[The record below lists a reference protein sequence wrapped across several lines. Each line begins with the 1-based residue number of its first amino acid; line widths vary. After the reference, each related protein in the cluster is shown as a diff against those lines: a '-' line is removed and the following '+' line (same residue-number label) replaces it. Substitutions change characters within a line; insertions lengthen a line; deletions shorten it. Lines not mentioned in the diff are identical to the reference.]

1 MSSPSFPERLRTSQA
16 EHDSVVCVGLD
27 PDPARLP
34 AVLRDT
40 YALPEAVARFN
51 AAIVAATRS
60 AACAYKLNLA
70 FYEALG
76 RDGWSV
82 LEQTLAQIP
91 DTHLTIAD
99 GKRADIG
106 NSARF
111 YARAV
116 FDELGFD
123 ACTVAPYMG
132 RDSVLPFLERP
143 GTAAFVLARTSNP
156 GAADFQ
162 EACTC
167 TDGTPLYV
175 RVAEEAA
182 AWSAASD
189 GTAGLV
195 AGATDAASL
204 ATLRARC
211 PSLPFLIPGVGAQG
225 GDARAVMR
233 AAATDAGRVL
243 VNSSRSILFASPE
256 NDFAEAA
263 GQAAHALRETLNN
276 AREAA

>member
-1 MSSPSFPERLRTSQA
+1 MPHPSFTDRLHDAQA
-16 EHDSVVCVGLD
+16 ARNSMVCVGLD

-34 AVLRDT
+34 AFLRKT
-40 YALPEAVARFN
+40 YALPEAITRFN
-51 AAIVAATRS
+51 AALVAATRT

-76 RDGWSV
+76 RAGWTV
-82 LEQTLAQIP
+82 LERTLAQIP

-111 YARAV
+111 YAQAV

-132 RDSVLPFLERP
+132 RDSVTPFLERA

-162 EACTC
+162 SCAC
-167 TDGTPLYV
+167 DGTPLYV
-175 RVAEEAA
+175 RVAEKAA
-182 AWSAASD
+182 AWSAEAD

-195 AGATDAASL
+195 AGATDVDAL

-211 PSLPFLIPGVGAQG
+211 PTLPFLIPGVGAQG
-225 GDARAVMR
+225 GDAAAVMR
-233 AAATDAGRVL
+233 AAATDESPVL
-243 VNSSRSILFASPE
+243 VNSSRSIIFASE
-256 NDFAEAA
+256 ADDFAEAA
-263 GQAAHALRETLNN
+263 GRAAQALRQTLET
-276 AREAA
+276 ARAAA

>member
-1 MSSPSFPERLRTSQA
+1 MAPPSFTGRLRAAQADRTSM
-16 EHDSVVCVGLD
+16 VCVGLD

-34 AVLRDT
+34 AFLRDT
-40 YALPEAVARFN
+40 YALPEAVTRFN
-51 AAIVAATRS
+51 AAIVAATRD

-132 RDSVLPFLERP
+132 RDSVTPFLERP

-162 EACTC
+162 PCAC
-167 TDGTPLYV
+167 DDTPLYV
-175 RVAEEAA
+175 RVAEKTAQWSEA
-182 AWSAASD
+182 SA
-189 GTAGLV
+189 GTGGLV
-195 AGATDAASL
+195 AGATDPESL
-204 ATLRARC
+204 AVLRDRC
-211 PSLPFLIPGVGAQG
+211 PTLPFLIPGVGAQG
-225 GDARAVMR
+225 GNAEAVMR
-233 AAATDAGRVL
+233 AAATDAGLVL
-243 VNSSRSILFASPE
+243 VNSSRSIIFASE
-256 NDFAEAA
+256 ERTFAESA
-263 GQAAHALRETLNN
+263 GRAAHALRETLNS

>member
-1 MSSPSFPERLRTSQA
+1 MAAPSFTDRLRTAQT
-16 EHDSVVCVGLD
+16 DRDTMVCVGLD

-34 AVLRDT
+34 AFLREA

-51 AAIVAATRS
+51 AAIVASTQG

-76 RDGWSV
+76 RAGWDV
-82 LEQTLAQIP
+82 LEQTLARIP
-91 DTHLTIAD
+91 ETHLTIAD

-111 YARAV
+111 YARSV
-116 FDELGFD
+116 FDDLGFD

-132 RDSVLPFLERP
+132 RDSVMPFLDRP

-156 GAADFQ
+156 GADDFQ
-162 EACTC
+162 SCPC
-167 TDGTPLYV
+167 DGETPLFV
-175 RVAEEAA
+175 RVAEAAA
-182 AWSAASD
+182 AWSDDAA

-195 AGATDAASL
+195 AGATHASAL
-204 ATLRARC
+204 ATLRDRC

-225 GDARAVMR
+225 GDAEAVMQ
-233 AAATDAGRVL
+233 AAATEDGLVL
-243 VNSSRSILFASPE
+243 VNSSRSIIFASE
-256 NDFAEAA
+256 QGNFAQAA
-263 GQAAHALRETLNN
+263 GRAAQDLRDTLNA
-276 AREAA
+276 ARSA

>member
-1 MSSPSFPERLRTSQA
+1 MPSPAFVDRLRAAQIDRDTM
-16 EHDSVVCVGLD
+16 VCVGLD

-34 AVLRDT
+34 SFLRQA
-40 YALPEAVARFN
+40 YALPEAVTRFN
-51 AAIVAATRS
+51 SAIIAATRG

-76 RDGWSV
+76 RAGWDV

-91 DTHLTIAD
+91 DSHPTIAD

-111 YARAV
+111 YARSV
-116 FDELGFD
+116 FDDLGFD

-156 GAADFQ
+156 GADDFQ
-162 EACTC
+162 SCRC
-167 TDGTPLYV
+167 DGNTPLFV
-175 RVAEEAA
+175 RVAEATA
-182 AWSAASD
+182 AWSDDAA

-195 AGATDAASL
+195 AGATDADSL
-204 ATLRARC
+204 ATLRERC

-225 GDARAVMR
+225 GDAETVMH
-233 AAATDAGRVL
+233 AAATDEGLVL
-243 VNSSRSILFASPE
+243 VNSSRSIIFASEE
-256 NDFAEAA
+256 NNFAEAA
-263 GQAAHALRETLNN
+263 GHAAQALRDRLNT
-276 AREAA
+276 ARAE

>member
-1 MSSPSFPERLRTSQA
+1 MPAPSFVDRLRAAQA
-16 EHDSVVCVGLD
+16 NPDSVVCVGLD

-34 AVLRDT
+34 AFLRDA
-40 YALPEAVARFN
+40 YPLPEAIARFN
-51 AAIVAATRS
+51 ASIIAATRG

-76 RDGWSV
+76 RAGWDV
-82 LEQTLAQIP
+82 VEQTLAQIP

-111 YARAV
+111 YARSV
-116 FDELGFD
+116 FDTLGFD

-162 EACTC
+162 SCTC
-167 TDGTPLYV
+167 TGGTPLYE
-175 RVAEEAA
+175 RVATSTMQ
-182 AWSAASD
+182 WSAASS
-189 GTAGLV
+189 GVGGLV
-195 AGATDAASL
+195 VGATDPDAL
-204 ATLRARC
+204 ARLRDRC
-211 PSLPFLIPGVGAQG
+211 PTLPFLIPGVGAQG
-225 GDARAVMR
+225 GDAEAVMQ
-233 AAATDAGRVL
+233 AAATDDGLVL
-243 VNSSRSILFASPE
+243 VNSSRSIIFASE
-256 NDFAEAA
+256 EGDFA
-263 GQAAHALRETLNN
+263 QAANQAAQALRQTLNA
-276 AREAA
+276 ARPAPE

>member
-1 MSSPSFPERLRTSQA
+1 MPAPSFVDRLRAAQSDRDT
-16 EHDSVVCVGLD
+16 VVCVGLD

-34 AVLRDT
+34 SFLTDA
-40 YALPEAVARFN
+40 YALPEAMTRFN
-51 AAIVAATRS
+51 ASIVASTRG

-76 RDGWSV
+76 RDGWTV
-82 LEQTLAQIP
+82 LKQTIAQIP

-111 YARAV
+111 YAQSV
-116 FDELGFD
+116 FDTLGFD

-162 EACTC
+162 SCTC
-167 TDGTPLYV
+167 EDDTPLYE
-175 RVAEEAA
+175 RVAEATMQ
-182 AWSAASD
+182 WSAASS
-189 GTAGLV
+189 GIGGLV
-195 AGATDAASL
+195 VGATDPNAL
-204 ATLRARC
+204 GQLRDRC
-211 PSLPFLIPGVGAQG
+211 PTLPFLIPGVGAQG
-225 GDARAVMR
+225 GDAQAVMQ
-233 AAATDAGRVL
+233 AAATKDGLVL
-243 VNSSRSILFASPE
+243 VNSSRSIIFASE
-256 NDFAEAA
+256 QGNFAQAA
-263 GQAAHALRETLNN
+263 GQAATDLRDQLN
-276 AREAA
+276 AAQSA

>member
-1 MSSPSFPERLRTSQA
+1 MPAPSFSERLRAAQS
-16 EHDSVVCVGLD
+16 ERRSVVCVGLD

-34 AVLRDT
+34 ASLRDA

-51 AAIVAATRS
+51 AAIVDATRA

-76 RDGWSV
+76 REGWTV
-82 LEQTLAQIP
+82 LERTLAQIP
-91 DTHLTIAD
+91 ETHLTIAD

-162 EACTC
+162 EACAC
-167 TDGTPLYV
+167 DGTPLYV
-175 RVAEEAA
+175 RVAERAA
-182 AWSAASD
+182 AWSAEAD

-195 AGATDAASL
+195 AGATDVEAL

-225 GDARAVMR
+225 GDAEAVMR
-233 AAATDAGRVL
+233 AAATDEGLVL
-243 VNSSRSILFASPE
+243 VNSSRSIIFASAE
-256 NDFAEAA
+256 SDFADAA
-263 GQAAHALRETLNN
+263 GRAAHALRETLNA

>member
-1 MSSPSFPERLRTSQA
+1 MPSASFVDRLRAAQT
-16 EHDSVVCVGLD
+16 DRDTVVCVGLD

-34 AVLRDT
+34 SFLRQAYT
-40 YALPEAVARFN
+40 LPEAVTRFN
-51 AAIVAATRS
+51 AAIIASTRA

-76 RDGWSV
+76 RAGWDV
-82 LEQTLAQIP
+82 LEQTLAHIP
-91 DTHLTIAD
+91 ASHLTIAD

-116 FDELGFD
+116 FDDLGFD

-156 GAADFQ
+156 GADDFQ
-162 EACTC
+162 SCRCDAE
-167 TDGTPLYV
+167 DTPLFV
-175 RVAEEAA
+175 RVAEATA
-182 AWSAASD
+182 AWSNEAA

-195 AGATDAASL
+195 AGATNAEAL
-204 ATLRARC
+204 ATLRTRC
-211 PSLPFLIPGVGAQG
+211 PSLPFLIPGVGTQG
-225 GDARAVMR
+225 GDAEAVMR
-233 AAATDAGRVL
+233 AAATDEGLVL
-243 VNSSRSILFASPE
+243 VNSSRSIIFASE
-256 NDFAEAA
+256 ANNFAEAA
-263 GQAAHALRETLNN
+263 GAAAHALRDRLHVTPAE
-276 AREAA
+276 